1 MTAHAENPLVVWTE
15 IPVRDLTKAIAF
27 YNAAFGWNM
36 EVMAD
41 SPTPFAVLGNRMN
54 TVSGNLYEGKPAE
67 PGTGNIIHIG
77 LTVTLE
83 TAMDDWVKAGGK
95 LISEPVEIPPGR
107 FTLAT
112 DPDGN
117 TIGLFE
123 AKAA

>member
-1 MTAHAENPLVVWTE
+1 MNAHDANPLVVWTE
-15 IPVRDLTKAIAF
+15 IPVRNLEKAITF
-27 YNAAFGWNM
+27 YNAAFGWSM
-36 EVMAD
+36 EVYED
-41 SPTPFAVLGNRMN
+41 SPVPMAVLGGRMN
-54 TVSGNLYEGKPAE
+54 TVSGNLYEGKPAA

-95 LISEPVEIPPGR
+95 LISDPVEIPAGR

>member
-15 IPVRDLTKAIAF
+15 IPVRDLGKAIAF

-36 EVMAD
+36 EAYED
-41 SPTPFAVLGNRMN
+41 SPVPMAVLGGRMN
-54 TVSGNLYEGKPAE
+54 TVSGNLYEGKPAA

-83 TAMDDWVKAGGK
+83 TAMDDWVKAGGE
-95 LISEPVEIPPGR
+95 LISDPVEIPPGR

-123 AKAA
+123 AKAT